1 MPPKRSS
8 INLSVSSYEK
18 QQLEALALKLG
29 IYWGDKP
36 NISEMLKRIA
46 QGKLRVVANDDW
58 STERIET
65 LKKVQGLLTDRGE
78 VDEALTIAHVLL
90 ERSELTLPLRKE
102 LIAFVAKPAPSWRVT
117 LDKLC
122 NRMQPFRLMYQD
134 AADRLWEFH
143 IYYAEIQ
150 RHDDREYLDC
160 WCAETEGNH
169 ERLPALRHNWCLRLD
184 RIPEETAITE
194 IPGQWGHLGVI
205 EVEFHLF
212 NNLALAYRSKKTSDQ
227 LNTWHPER
235 QTVRQIIR
243 TVTNTFWFLR
253 EIRRYGPD
261 CEIISPPELREQY
274 RQDCLET
281 LKRYD
286 PPSKP

>member
-18 QQLEALALKLG
+18 QQLEALALRLG

-36 NISEMLKRIA
+36 NISAMLKRIA

-65 LKKVQGLLTDRGE
+65 LKKVQGLLCDRGA
-78 VDEALTIAHVLL
+78 VNEALTIAHLLL
-90 ERSELTLPLRKE
+90 ERSELTLPLRKD
-102 LIAFVAKPAPSWRVT
+102 LISFVAKPAPSWRIT
-117 LDKLC
+117 IDKLC
-122 NRMQPFRLMYQD
+122 NRMQPFRLTYQD

-160 WCAETEGNH
+160 WCAETEGNK
-169 ERLPALRHNWCLRLD
+169 EILPPLRHNWCLRLD
-184 RIPEETAITE
+184 RVPEETAITE
-194 IPGQWGHLGVI
+194 IPGQWGRLGVV

-212 NNLALAYRSKKTSDQ
+212 NNLAFAYRSKKQSEEF
-227 LNTWHPER
+227 NNWHPE
-235 QTVRQIIR
+235 QPTVRQVIR
-243 TVTNTFWFLR
+243 KVTNTFWFFR

-286 PPSKP
+286 LTSKP

>member
-65 LKKVQGLLTDRGE
+65 LKRIQGLLSDRGE

-102 LIAFVAKPAPSWRVT
+102 LIAFVAKPAPAWRVT

-122 NRMQPFRLMYQD
+122 NRMQPFRLTYQD

-150 RHDDREYLDC
+150 RHEEREYLDC
-160 WCAETEGNH
+160 WCAETEGNKDIM
-169 ERLPALRHNWCLRLD
+169 PALRHNWCLRLD

-194 IPGQWGHLGVI
+194 IPGQWGRLGVV
-205 EVEFHLF
+205 EVEFHLL
-212 NNLALAYRSKKTSDQ
+212 NNLAFAYRSTTASDEFNQ
-227 LNTWHPER
+227 WHPER
-235 QTVRQIIR
+235 PAVRQVIR
-243 TVTNTFWFLR
+243 KVTNTFWFLR
-253 EIRRYGPD
+253 EIRRYGTD
-261 CEIISPPELREQY
+261 CVITAPPELRDHFKNECIKHQQIY
-274 RQDCLET
+274 ET
-281 LKRYD
+281 YQ
-286 PPSKP
+286 